1 MSPHPAANQ
10 NRGRTAMGGEQQTN
24 EPETGQ
30 PEAMPVPQQS
40 NNHVPQQSN
49 NHVPQ
54 QADERS
60 AVEADVK
67 ADVKADVEADVEADA
82 AGRTARILILEG
94 EPWDGKLAQRLL
106 LEARLHLVA

>member
-10 NRGRTAMGGEQQTN
+10 KRGRTAMGGEQQTN

-30 PEAMPVPQQS
+30 PEAMPAPQQS
-40 NNHVPQQSN
+40 NGHVPQQG
-49 NHVPQ
+49 
-54 QADERS
+54 DERS

-67 ADVKADVEADVEADA
+67 ADVEADVEADS
-82 AGRTARILILEG
+82 AGRTARILILED

>member
-67 ADVKADVEADVEADA
+67 ADVEADVEADS
-82 AGRTARILILEG
+82 AGRTARILILED
-94 EPWDGKLAQRLL
+94 ETRDAKLAPRLL
-106 LEARLHLVA
+106 G